1 MRECPIIR
9 FWIFSDLTMQQ
20 KPNSKHETEELQS
33 PRKEKSRPQ
42 RRIEEQLNDSDGH
55 MHTQGSSIH

>member
-1 MRECPIIR
+1 
-9 FWIFSDLTMQQ
+9 MQQ
-20 KPNSKHETEELQS
+20 KLNSKHEKEELQS

-55 MHTQGSSIH
+55 MHAQGSSIH